1 LEAPEVDRRHL
12 LNYQSDSSIDS
23 SDEGLDLAKG
33 LQRQKEELVANDA
46 WGSSK
51 RNFYG
56 RDKKRDEQSSSD
68 GDDEDEY
75 QEALRLQ
82 KVRARKL
89 MQTAQ
94 VPVAEAESE

>member
-1 LEAPEVDRRHL
+1 MSSSEYDSASEGLEAPEVDRTHL

-23 SDEGLDLAKG
+23 SEDDQGFDLAKG
-33 LQRQKEELVANDA
+33 LQKQKEELVANEA

-75 QEALRLQ
+75 
-82 KVRARKL
+82 
-89 MQTAQ
+89 
-94 VPVAEAESE
+94 